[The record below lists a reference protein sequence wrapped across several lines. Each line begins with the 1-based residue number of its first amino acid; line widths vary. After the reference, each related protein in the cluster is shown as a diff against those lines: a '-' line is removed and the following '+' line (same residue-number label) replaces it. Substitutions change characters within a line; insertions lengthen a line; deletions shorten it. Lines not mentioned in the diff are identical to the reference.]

1 MKQTTFNWIDG
12 AFATHQDMRSHTAG
26 ALSLGKGVIT
36 GISTQQKLT
45 TRSSTEAELVTVND
59 CMSLILW
66 TCYFLEAQ
74 GYGVDDTIIYQDNKS
89 AMLLEQNG

>member
-1 MKQTTFNWIDG
+1 MVPLPPIG
-12 AFATHQDMRSHTAG
+12 ICVCILGVGGGGGGGG
-26 ALSLGKGVIT
+26 ALCLGKGVIT

-45 TRSSTEAELVTVND
+45 TRSSTKAERVAVDD
-59 CMSLILW
+59 CMPLILW

-74 GYGVDDTIIYQDNKS
+74 GYGADDTIIYQDNKS